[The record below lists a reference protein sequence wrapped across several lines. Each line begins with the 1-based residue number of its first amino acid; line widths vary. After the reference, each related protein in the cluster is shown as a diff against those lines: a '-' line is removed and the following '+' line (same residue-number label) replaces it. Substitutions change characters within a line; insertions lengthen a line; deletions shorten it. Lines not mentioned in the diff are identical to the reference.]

1 MSRLKRLKER
11 KDRIKVIACG
21 LALALAI
28 GSAQG
33 LGTYALFTDTEDIS
47 SNLSISTG
55 DVDLGVYPV
64 NACGL
69 ALALAIGSAQGL
81 GTYALFTDT
90 EDISSNLSIST
101 GDVDLGVYPVKN
113 PSEDTDASEKPGFQ
127 GEVIK
132 YGNKA
137 SKEFYILN
145 EGTLNQ
151 KVKFTLTTNSNLN
164 DDILKDISYTL
175 DIKNGN
181 KTETIINTNFLE
193 IKNKVEVD
201 LEDFIAPGN
210 KVNFISTISLK
221 NSSNKIYEVKDIE
234 FDLKILATQTGN
246 IGSNGFYD
254 LYDQSNY
261 FTIGESIGGSL
272 IAYFKNNK
280 KEISLIEPFAILRI
294 NSLGEGK
301 GEFESKNITG
311 KNNLGGFL
319 GFTISKGKE
328 EFKTGSEGIGTNYS
342 ENQTLIVK
350 VSCNGNTQWW
360 KIYFRYR
367 YGDLQAYYIVIDQPT
382 KELQE
387 IEIVEPPKEEIEK
400 PSEPEAVEPPKEE
413 VEKPSEPEAVEPPK
427 EEVEE
432 PSEPEVAEPPKEEVQ
447 VSIESDIVLPN
458 QIDIIEQKKEEIDIE
473 E

>member
-11 KDRIKVIACG
+11 KDRIKVI
-21 LALALAI
+21 
-28 GSAQG
+28 
-33 LGTYALFTDTEDIS
+33 
-47 SNLSISTG
+47 
-55 DVDLGVYPV
+55 
-64 NACGL
+64 ACGL

-127 GEVIK
+127 GEIIK

-181 KTETIINTNFLE
+181 ETKTIINTNFLE

-319 GFTISKGKE
+319 GFTISKDK